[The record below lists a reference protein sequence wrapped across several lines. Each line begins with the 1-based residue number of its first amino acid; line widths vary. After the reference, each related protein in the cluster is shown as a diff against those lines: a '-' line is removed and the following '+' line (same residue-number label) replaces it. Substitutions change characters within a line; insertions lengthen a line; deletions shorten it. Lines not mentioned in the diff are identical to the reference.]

1 MEGLSVR
8 SKKFNQYVAML
19 LSFLLVASLWLPT
32 QTVQAEET
40 MKVNASAAILID
52 GETGQILFEQN
63 PDQLLGI
70 ASMTKMMTE
79 YLLLEAINEKKVTWD
94 QTYTVSEYAYK
105 VSQDRS
111 LSNVP
116 LRLGETYNVRE
127 LYEAMTIYSAN
138 GAAIAIAEV
147 IAGSE
152 TEFVK
157 LMNNKA
163 KKLGLKEYKFVNAS
177 GLSNSDLKGMH
188 PKSGT
193 PKDENLLSARAT
205 AKLAYELLQDY
216 PEVLETASIPKKSF
230 REGTTDEI
238 KMSNWNWML
247 PSLLF
252 GYEGMKGLKTG
263 TTDFAGYCF
272 TGTAERGERKL
283 ISVVMNATDASGK
296 GSPNARFAETK
307 KLLDYGFDQFEQ
319 KEVVK
324 KGYQVKGQETVE
336 VPKGKSKQ
344 VAIQTETPLVLNV
357 KKEEKTKYKYEIDY
371 NRSVLNEENQ
381 LEAPAKK
388 GEVVGFLSVIPE
400 NGEQVK
406 YLTPQEEKQAKAPVV
421 AKETVEKANWF
432 VLSMRAIG
440 SFFSGAWSGLVD
452 TITGWF

>member
-1 MEGLSVR
+1 MR

-19 LSFLLVASLWLPT
+19 LSLILVASLWLPT
-32 QTVQAEET
+32 QTVQAEEN

-94 QTYTVSEYAYK
+94 QQYTVSEYAYK
-105 VSQDRS
+105 ISQDRS

-147 IAGSE
+147 VAGSE

-157 LMNNKA
+157 LMNKKA
-163 KKLGLKEYKFVNAS
+163 KELGLKDYKFVNAS

-193 PKDENLLSARAT
+193 PEDENVLSARAT
-205 AKLAYELLQDY
+205 AKLAFELLEDY

-252 GYEGMKGLKTG
+252 GYEGMTGLKTG
-263 TTDFAGYCF
+263 TTDFAGSCF
-272 TGTAERGERKL
+272 TGTAERDGRQL
-283 ISVVMNATDASGK
+283 ISVVMNAKDESGK
-296 GSPNARFAETK
+296 SSPEARFVETK

-319 KEVVK
+319 KEIFK
-324 KGYQVKGQETVE
+324 KGYQVKGQEAVD

-344 VAIQTETPLVLNV
+344 VAVQTETPLVLNV
-357 KKEEKTKYKYEIDY
+357 KKGENTKYKPYIEY
-371 NRSVLNEENQ
+371 KSSVLNEENQ
-381 LEAPAKK
+381 LEAPVKK
-388 GEVVGFLSVIPE
+388 GEVVGFLSAIPE
-400 NGEQVK
+400 KGEPVK
-406 YLTPQEEKQAKAPVV
+406 YLTAEEEKQANSPVV
-421 AKETVEKANWF
+421 VKETVEKANWF

-452 TITGWF
+452 MVTGWF